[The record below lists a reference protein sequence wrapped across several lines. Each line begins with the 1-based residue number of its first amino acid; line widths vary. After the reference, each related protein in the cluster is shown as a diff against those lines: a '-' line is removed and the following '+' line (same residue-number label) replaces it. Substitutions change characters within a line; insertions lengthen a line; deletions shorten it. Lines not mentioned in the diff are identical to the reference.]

1 MKKFNIS
8 NDCNAC
14 GICINMTDLIL
25 EDEKG
30 KAYPLKEGFITEEY
44 FKEAK
49 KIETECPAKA
59 ISIVETGNTKLSGIS

>member
-30 KAYPLKEGFITEEY
+30 KAYPLK
-44 FKEAK
+44 
-49 KIETECPAKA
+49 
-59 ISIVETGNTKLSGIS
+59 